1 MSLNPFFLQGSPNEQ
16 FLVQDLINEQLK
28 IYGVEIYYLPRKIFK
43 TDDII
48 REIQSSKFDDVF
60 MLEAYINNY
69 DGYAPDS
76 DIMTKFGLRLKNEIS
91 LTISKERYEEFIA
104 PFLEGISSGIREGR
118 ITDYDFAD
126 LITRPK
132 EGDLIYFPLGERL
145 FEIKRV
151 EVEKPFYQLGSNYI
165 YELSC
170 ELYEY
175 ENELVD
181 TSIEEVD
188 NTVEDEG
195 YITSLTLVG
204 SAVTATATASIATG
218 AINEIFLNND
228 GSGYTSAPTITF
240 SDPPNIAGGDIAA
253 TAVAITTSR
262 ANVRSILRIEIT
274 NGGSGYTTPPTILI
288 SGGGGTGAAATC
300 SIGTTSVNTLTLT
313 NSGNGYATVPTI
325 TFLRPDNLG
334 ATATATVGAGG
345 TISALLTNPGVGY
358 TANPPVTIDG
368 PPTRTGVIDT
378 ISIDSTGD
386 GYSVGQYQL
395 EPFSTVAE
403 NDPGNS
409 ALINV
414 TAVDGSNRISAV
426 SVEYGG
432 ADYTGGGGH
441 RYHLVGI
448 ITATTIANNLVG
460 ATGLTT
466 VTTVSSGGNDDGF
479 FEVDIPFNINYH
491 GQTYTKVYVGTNN
504 YLTFGSGSASLNN
517 FSKTSP
523 TLHKI
528 MMQAGDNSVQ
538 RIFHGA
544 VGTTPNRTFIV
555 RSEGT
560 NNTSGILGSP
570 NMVYEATFYEAI
582 PGQIDIQ
589 IGTMARTDG
598 FSGAYSRRSLRDMG
612 NLDTPN
618 SGTRLT
624 SSVGGDDSG
633 NIDIETVTTGIGTTA
648 VATAIIGA
656 GGTISALTITN
667 PGSGY
672 TVAPT
677 IEISNDDEFGSIG
690 VGASAIALITADKKI
705 GELRILKGG
714 TEFTQTPGI
723 QFSGFATV
731 GVGTFIYNEIV
742 TGQSSGTTG
751 RVRDFR
757 TDISAIPGV
766 APVTN
771 LRVSLN
777 TGKFNK
783 GEIVVG
789 SISSARYVVED
800 YSTDSYD
807 NPYDVNEEIE
817 TEADDILDFT
827 ESNPFGSY

>member
-118 ITDYDFAD
+118 ITEYDFAD

-345 TISALLTNPGVGY
+345 TISTLLTNPGAGY
-358 TANPPVTIDG
+358 TINPPVTIDG

-414 TAVDGSNRISAV
+414 TAVDELNRISTV

-460 ATGLTT
+460 STGLTT

-504 YLTFGSGSASLNN
+504 YLTFGSGSTSLNN

-544 VGTTPNRTFIV
+544 VGTAPNRTFIV

-560 NNTSGILGSP
+560 NNTGGILGSP

-690 VGASAIALITADKKI
+690 VGASAIASITADNKI

-757 TDISAIPGV
+757 TNISAIPGV